1 MERIQSSTTIKGSYI
16 IGKTVINADNQTL
29 GTIEDIIV
37 SKISGLALYVI
48 VSFGGFMGLEDKLYA
63 LPWNSVNYD
72 VVKQSFQL
80 AINPQE
86 IKSVPSFNRAEW
98 FDLLFKN
105 KRH

>member
-16 IGKTVINADNQTL
+16 IGKTVINADNETL
-29 GTIEDIIV
+29 GTIEDIIL
-37 SKISGLALYVI
+37 SKISGLALYII
-48 VSFGGFMGLEDKLYA
+48 VSFGGFMGLEDKFYA

-86 IKSVPSFNRAEW
+86 IKSAPSFNRAEW
-98 FDLLFKN
+98 FDLL
-105 KRH
+105 HD